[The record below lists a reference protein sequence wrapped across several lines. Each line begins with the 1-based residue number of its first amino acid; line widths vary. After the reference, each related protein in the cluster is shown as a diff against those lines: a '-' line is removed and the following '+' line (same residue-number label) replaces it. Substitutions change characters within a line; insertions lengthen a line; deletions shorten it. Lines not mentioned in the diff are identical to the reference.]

1 MLTPSIEARTLPDK
15 PGVYLFYDTDGIVI
29 YVGKASSLRN
39 RVKSYFASRPLS
51 PKVQMM
57 VPAIA
62 GIDFILAGS
71 EQEALI
77 LESNLIKRH
86 KPRYNVR
93 LKDDKSYPYLKITLA
108 EKWPRVHI
116 TRRLKEDGSRYF
128 GPYASGRSLRQTI
141 DLMNKLFKYRTCK
154 KSINGMEDRPCLMYH
169 INRCAAPCIGEV
181 SENEYRGIIQKVVLF
196 LEGKQDR
203 VVRQLRRQMQRAS
216 SEMEFEKAAALR
228 DQVIAIES
236 VMEQQKAVSSRKLND
251 DVIAIASHGNAAL
264 AQVFFVRNGKLLG
277 KEHFPLEG
285 ATDETVG
292 KVIGSFIGQFYSAG
306 AQIPPE
312 ILVQEEPEDKPIIKS
327 WLEARRGSGIRLVI
341 PRRGEKRQLL
351 DMAAINAV
359 ETLQQLQLNWLADA
373 GKTGAALKE
382 LRDVLGLPEMPKRIE
397 CYDISSLQ
405 GTSAVGSMVVFEEGR
420 PRTAQYRRFQIKKV
434 GGVDDYAMMREVLSR
449 RFRRGGESVESHGET
464 GWVLPDLLLID
475 GGRGHLNTAIQAMQE
490 MGVGT
495 IPVASIAKENED
507 IFVPE
512 RTAPLELERNSPA
525 HYLLQRIRDE
535 AHRFA
540 VSYHTKVRKKGALKS
555 RLDSVPGIGPKR
567 RRALVRRFGSVKG
580 IREAS
585 VDELASV
592 PGMNRKLAANLKEFL

>member
-1 MLTPSIEARTLPDK
+1 MLTPSLEARTLPDK
-15 PGVYLFYDTDGIVI
+15 PGVYLFYDTEGMVI

-71 EQEALI
+71 DQEALI

-108 EKWPRVHI
+108 EKWPRVHV
-116 TRRLKEDGSRYF
+116 TRRLREDGSRYF

-154 KSINGMEDRPCLMYH
+154 KSINGIEDRPCLMYH

-181 SENEYRGIIQKVVLF
+181 SESEYREIIQKVILF

-203 VVRQLRRQMQRAS
+203 VIRQLRRQMQRAS
-216 SEMEFEKAAALR
+216 REMEFEKAAALR
-228 DQVIAIES
+228 DQVRAIES
-236 VMEQQKAVSSRKLND
+236 VMEQQKAVSSRKLNN
-251 DVIAIASHGNAAL
+251 DVIAIAPHGNTAL
-264 AQVFFVRNGKLLG
+264 AQVFFVRNGKLIG
-277 KEHFPLEG
+277 KEHFSLEG
-285 ATDETVG
+285 ATDETAG
-292 KVIGSFIGQFYSAG
+292 KVTGSFIEQFYSAG

-312 ILVQEEPEDKPIIKS
+312 ILIQEEPEDKPIIKS
-327 WLEARRGSGIRLVI
+327 WLEARRGSSIRLVV

-351 DMAAINAV
+351 EMAAENAV
-359 ETLQQLQLNWLADA
+359 EAMQQMQLKWLADE

-420 PRTAQYRRFQIKKV
+420 PRTGQYRRFKIKTV
-434 GGVDDYAMMREVLSR
+434 GGADDYAMMREVLRR
-449 RFRRGGESVESHGET
+449 RFRRVGKSMESNDET
-464 GWVLPDLLLID
+464 GWVSPDLLIID
-475 GGRGHLNTAIQAMQE
+475 GGRGHLNIAVQAMRE
-490 MGVGT
+490 MGMGT
-495 IPVASIAKENED
+495 VPVASIAKENED
-507 IFVPE
+507 VFIPQ
-512 RTAPLELERNSPA
+512 RTAPLEFERNSPA

-592 PGMNRKLAANLKEFL
+592 PGMNHKLAANLKEFL